1 MKDHTM
7 KDLEQELHRVADEV
21 IKLVAKKNYQ
31 YGDAYFKL
39 RDEWNTQ
46 SFCVRIGD
54 KYYRLVNL
62 VQSGQHI
69 TDEPLEDTI
78 KDIIGYCMLELI
90 YRESMYRIK
99 G

>member
-7 KDLEQELHRVADEV
+7 KDLEQELHRIADEI
-21 IKLVAKKNYQ
+21 IKLVIAKNAQ

-62 VQSGQHI
+62 VKSGQHLM
-69 TDEPLEDTI
+69 DESIEDTI

-90 YRESMYRIK
+90 YRESAYRIK
-99 G
+99 D

>member
-1 MKDHTM
+1 M
-7 KDLEQELHRVADEV
+7 KDLEQELHRVADDV

-39 RDEWNTQ
+39 RDEMNTMLLCQ
-46 SFCVRIGD
+46 IGD

-62 VQSGQHI
+62 VKWAVYH
-69 TDEPLEDTI
+69 DESEDTI
-78 KDIIGYCMLELI
+78 KDIMGYRRWR
-90 YRESMYRIK
+90 YYTRESAYRIK

>member
-1 MKDHTM
+1 M
-7 KDLEQELHRVADEV
+7 KDLEQELRRVADEI
-21 IKLVAKKNYQ
+21 IKLVCEKNAQ

-62 VQSGQHI
+62 AKSGQHI
-69 TDEPLEDTI
+69 IDEPLEDLEDTI

-90 YRESMYRIK
+90 YRESEYRIK

>member
-1 MKDHTM
+1 M
-7 KDLEQELHRVADEV
+7 KDLEQELRRVADDV

-46 SFCVRIGD
+46 SFCVCIGD

-62 VQSGQHI
+62 VKSGQSI
-69 TDEPLEDTI
+69 MEESIEDTI

-90 YRESMYRIK
+90 YRESIYRIK